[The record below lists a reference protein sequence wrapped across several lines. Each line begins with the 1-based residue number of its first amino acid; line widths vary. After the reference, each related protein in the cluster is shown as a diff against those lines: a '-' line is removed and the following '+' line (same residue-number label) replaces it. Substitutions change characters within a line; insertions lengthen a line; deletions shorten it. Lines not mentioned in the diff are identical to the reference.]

1 MTAERTP
8 FAVLMTAL
16 GESNY
21 TTSRYLRLFASV
33 LTFTPWPTTR
43 SLRPPQRASRMQG
56 TEAPTAPPYEPGS
69 GAPSTPPYS
78 PGGSS
83 GDTCPTNS
91 RCALPAPTH
100 PTAPHRSIKQAQKG
114 APLAARRA
122 AVRRDPRT
130 LTLLPRPAA
139 STSCTWVSSWP
150 SLGSSSRRRGC
161 CCSSARRSSRRSCP
175 SSGGPRPSLSPSLS
189 LSSSP
194 SPSLSL
200 SLSLDFSLSLSLS
213 PSPRPQPQ
221 PQLRASCPCSGGD
234 SSGWAWASSSSTAS
248 PSTLWSS
255 RSHPSRW

>member
-1 MTAERTP
+1 
-8 FAVLMTAL
+8 
-16 GESNY
+16 
-21 TTSRYLRLFASV
+21 
-33 LTFTPWPTTR
+33 
-43 SLRPPQRASRMQG
+43 MQG

-139 STSCTWVSSWP
+139 TPRDDGAAAAQARVD
-150 SLGSSSRRRGC
+150 RRGG
-161 CCSSARRSSRRSCP
+161 AALLQAAP
-175 SSGGPRPSLSPSLS
+175 DP
-189 LSSSP
+189 
-194 SPSLSL
+194 
-200 SLSLDFSLSLSLS
+200 
-213 PSPRPQPQ
+213 
-221 PQLRASCPCSGGD
+221 A
-234 SSGWAWASSSSTAS
+234 
-248 PSTLWSS
+248 
-255 RSHPSRW
+255 